1 MWERQPGLETESPK
15 EAARMVADVV
25 RTSGSWGLETTF
37 NQRGGLTINE
47 VAFDVKDGFN
57 IVPLG
62 GLFGGNLFKSIE
74 MTTRERTQPP
84 EIASRRKKDQLVVM
98 VYDIEPRG
106 RTLLG
111 EKIKAIEKTRQIT
124 RLEKELAGQTAI
136 IFQTP
141 KVDDSASFVAVTIV
155 LPSERAVEVLRYITN
170 YPRFGLDITDAL
182 IPGLDM
188 VAPRTL
194 DLKTVRIIQNLRN
207 PFLPVLRER
216 SDRTIEIPLAK

>member
-1 MWERQPGLETESPK
+1 MWERQPGFETKNPN

-37 NQRGGLTINE
+37 DQRGGLTINE

-111 EKIKAIEKTRQIT
+111 EKIKAIEKARQIT
-124 RLEKELAGQTAI
+124 RLGKELAGQTAI

-141 KVDDSASFVAVTIV
+141 KADDSASFVAVTIV
-155 LPSERAVEVLRYITN
+155 LPSERAVEVLRYMTKH
-170 YPRFGLDITDAL
+170 PRFGLNIVDEL
-182 IPGLDM
+182 IPGLDA
-188 VAPRTL
+188 VSPRVLNLRTL
-194 DLKTVRIIQNLRN
+194 RIIQDMRN
-207 PFLPVLRER
+207 SLLPAIREK
-216 SDRTIEIPLAK
+216 SDRVIEIPSAE